1 MAEESKII
9 EEVVSQAE
17 ETKTE
22 EKAFDASAFTGYDS
36 EKKGNTLDKEALEE
50 TSKESEE
57 PTSEVQDS
65 EEPQEPSEKSD
76 SFSWEDVETKVEE
89 VEEKSEPVAE
99 EKEEDW
105 DEEVTEP
112 EAEVKTAEID
122 WSEMGQ
128 ELNINANTKEEFVS
142 QVKQMMETPIQD
154 NDVVGN
160 LKGFLD
166 LSDKDLVIADLK
178 AANYDDDYISDTVDR
193 MEDAGLIKREATT
206 IRHQLNKHIT
216 TERQKLVAEQ
226 KKTEQ
231 EEKQKAL
238 ESKKGL
244 QKLIKGKDEFFGGKV
259 SPTEKK
265 NLYNYIIKGN
275 FAEEVFSTHANVA
288 DAAFLW
294 RNKEKIFKM
303 IRTQGVE
310 QGKSTVLNGITS
322 PSRNSSNTM
331 NYAPKGKGFN
341 PKDFLKK

>member
-9 EEVVSQAE
+9 EEVVSQVE
-17 ETKTE
+17 ESKTE
-22 EKAFDASAFTGYDS
+22 ESKFDASAFTGYESD
-36 EKKGNTLDKEALEE
+36 KKGNTLDKETVEEAVEESQKVDLEVE
-50 TSKESEE
+50 NSEE
-57 PTSEVQDS
+57 SSKDA
-65 EEPQEPSEKSD
+65 D
-76 SFSWEDVETKVEE
+76 GFSWEDVETKSEDVQEDSEVVEE
-89 VEEKSEPVAE
+89 EP
-99 EKEEDW
+99 KEEDW
-105 DEEVTEP
+105 DEENVEKQEDQSKP
-112 EAEVKTAEID
+112 VEIN

-128 ELNINANTKEEFVS
+128 ELNINANTKEEFVK
-142 QVKQMMETPIQD
+142 QVKQMVETPIQD

-160 LKGFLD
+160 LKGFLE
-166 LSDKDLVIADLK
+166 LTDKDLVIADLK
-178 AANYDDDYISDTVDR
+178 AANYDDEYINDTVDR

-216 TERQKLVAEQ
+216 TERQNLVAT
-226 KKTEQ
+226 KKKAEK
-231 EEKQKAL
+231 EEKQKSL

-275 FAEEVFSTHANVA
+275 FAEEVFSNHANVA

-294 RNKEKIFKM
+294 RNKQKIFKM

-341 PKDFLKK
+341 PNDFLKK